1 MTPQQI
7 SDRGNQNRLSEG
19 LTHDA
24 REVYKVSA
32 IENPTRPN
40 QNTRNRHRTSCVTSV
55 MPNGST
61 RCPSLPVSVRRA
73 SRRPGHAAVRWPPA
87 SLDSS
92 YAPRSAAVSEKQS
105 KNWPPSWPPDKT
117 ATKSADPCIPRLPG
131 YTLRL
136 SCRIP
141 REESHGTAT
150 HIDRRS

>member
-32 IENPTRPN
+32 TENLTRPN
-40 QNTRNRHRTSCVTSV
+40 QNTRYRHRTSCVTPI

-73 SRRPGHAAVRWPPA
+73 SRRPGHAAPRWPPA

-92 YAPRSAAVSEKQS
+92 YAPRSAAVSEEQPKTGHQT
-105 KNWPPSWPPDKT
+105 KPPLNLHILASPVTGLYSPVILPDT
-117 ATKSADPCIPRLPG
+117 EG
-131 YTLRL
+131 GN
-136 SCRIP
+136 
-141 REESHGTAT
+141 HGTAT
-150 HIDRRS
+150 HIDRRPG